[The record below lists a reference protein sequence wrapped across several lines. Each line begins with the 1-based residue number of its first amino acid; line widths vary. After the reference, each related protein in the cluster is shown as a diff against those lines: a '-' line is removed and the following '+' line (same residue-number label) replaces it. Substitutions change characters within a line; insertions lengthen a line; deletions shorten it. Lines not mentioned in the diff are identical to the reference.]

1 MARNKN
7 KGFSIVEIVI
17 AIAVLTLLLTPIVKQ
32 LAQTMRTNRIAKE
45 QQYANEN
52 AQYVLEYIQ
61 NTPQEVMLDDTKDV
75 HVQGDTIDRQDI
87 EKIVRAGTLA
97 PSATR

>member
-87 EKIVRAGTLA
+87 DCEV
-97 PSATR
+97 